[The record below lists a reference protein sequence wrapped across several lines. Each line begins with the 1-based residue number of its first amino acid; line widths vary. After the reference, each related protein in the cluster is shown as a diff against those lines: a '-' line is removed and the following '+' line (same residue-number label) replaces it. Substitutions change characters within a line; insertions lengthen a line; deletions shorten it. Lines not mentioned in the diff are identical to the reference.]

1 MAVKATL
8 LAVFSSAWLAC
19 GTGAD
24 GFLAQEAQGREGA
37 TQEAGVVTPEKT
49 FPSVEPPDMKA
60 EVGEVSAEVTETPR
74 ESQDLLDY
82 LETLAVAEDAA
93 SVDTSET
100 GDAQAAATA
109 NCDTRMLR
117 KLQKKVGYHTWHEC
131 VDPNPEICHRIDSA
145 IKAYLRKGGK
155 GAATK
160 SICRHQDDFRDAFE
174 HNHEKCKELIRK
186 ADHEG
191 LHLPGSM
198 EDLKHMCR

>member
-1 MAVKATL
+1 MGTL
-8 LAVFSSAWLAC
+8 F
-19 GTGAD
+19 
-24 GFLAQEAQGREGA
+24 GFAEKRVGPPPRLGSCFLQG
-37 TQEAGVVTPEKT
+37 
-49 FPSVEPPDMKA
+49 PS
-60 EVGEVSAEVTETPR
+60 
-74 ESQDLLDY
+74 
-82 LETLAVAEDAA
+82 
-93 SVDTSET
+93 
-100 GDAQAAATA
+100 
-109 NCDTRMLR
+109 
-117 KLQKKVGYHTWHEC
+117 QKKVGYHTWHEC